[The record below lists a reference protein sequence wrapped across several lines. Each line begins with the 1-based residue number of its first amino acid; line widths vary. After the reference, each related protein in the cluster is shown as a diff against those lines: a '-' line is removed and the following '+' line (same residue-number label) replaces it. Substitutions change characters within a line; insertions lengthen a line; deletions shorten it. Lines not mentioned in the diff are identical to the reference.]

1 MTQTLTN
8 QPRLLSCKSLRL
20 KAPFFC
26 LFSGLLHEAA
36 DDCWFRCDVK
46 ERKDNMGYY
55 DKQDPSDHSKQ
66 KGNRGK
72 YFLPGIVALSL
83 GVLLLVVAFPGLTG
97 RVMPDG
103 SQGQAVEEREQL
115 PEQPESGGTAAEIR
129 NVSVNVTSGVTEAV
143 DNVAEAVVGVINLQ
157 NASFWNDTETET
169 DEEGEAGTGSGVI
182 YKKENGKAYVVT
194 NYHVIEGAGQVELSL
209 VDGTRVPAEVLGEDP
224 LTDLAVLS
232 MEDEMVTK
240 VADFGNSDSVRTG
253 EPVIAIGN
261 PLGLQFSGSVTQGI
275 ISGTDRSIP
284 VDVNRDGTPDWHADV
299 MQTDAAI
306 NPGNSGGALINIQ
319 GKVIGINSMKIAQSA
334 VEGIGLAI
342 PVNSAIPIIND
353 LEQYGQVKRPY
364 FGVSIGSL
372 SDVSSYHWQQTL
384 KLPKE
389 VNAGVYI
396 TGVAPGSPAGNAGL
410 QEYDVIVEL
419 DGEQVRDVIE
429 LRKHLYNEKQVG
441 DKMEVTFYRGQDQK
455 TTTVDL
461 TEDTTG
467 E

>member
-1 MTQTLTN
+1 
-8 QPRLLSCKSLRL
+8 
-20 KAPFFC
+20 
-26 LFSGLLHEAA
+26 
-36 DDCWFRCDVK
+36 
-46 ERKDNMGYY
+46 MGYY
-55 DKQDPSDHSKQ
+55 DKQDPSEHSNQ

-97 RVMPDG
+97 RVMPDR
-103 SQGQAVEEREQL
+103 SERQAVEQREQL
-115 PEQPESGGTAAEIR
+115 PNQPESGGTAAEIR

-143 DNVAEAVVGVINLQ
+143 DSVAEAVVGVINLQ
-157 NASFWNDTETET
+157 NASFWNDTEAET

-194 NYHVIEGAGQVELSL
+194 NYHVIEGATQVELSL
-209 VDGTRVPAEVLGEDP
+209 IDGTRVPAEVLGEDP

-232 MEDEMVTK
+232 MTDEMVTK
-240 VADFGNSDSVRTG
+240 VADFGNSDTVRTG

-342 PVNSAIPIIND
+342 PVNSAIPIIHD

-384 KLPKE
+384 KLPKD
-389 VNAGVYI
+389 VRAGVYI
-396 TGVAPGSPAGNAGL
+396 TGVAPGSPAAKAGL
-410 QEYDVIVEL
+410 QEYDVIVDL
-419 DGEQVRDVIE
+419 DGDQIRDVIE

-441 DKMEVTFYRGQDQK
+441 DDMTVTFYRGKDQNS
-455 TTTVDL
+455 TTVNL

>member
-1 MTQTLTN
+1 
-8 QPRLLSCKSLRL
+8 
-20 KAPFFC
+20 
-26 LFSGLLHEAA
+26 
-36 DDCWFRCDVK
+36 
-46 ERKDNMGYY
+46 MGYY
-55 DKQDPSDHSKQ
+55 DKQDPSEHSKQ

-103 SQGQAVEEREQL
+103 SERQAVEQREPL

-429 LRKHLYNEKQVG
+429 LRKHLYNEKQIG
-441 DKMEVTFYRGQDQK
+441 DKMEVTFYRGQNQK

>member
-1 MTQTLTN
+1 
-8 QPRLLSCKSLRL
+8 
-20 KAPFFC
+20 
-26 LFSGLLHEAA
+26 
-36 DDCWFRCDVK
+36 
-46 ERKDNMGYY
+46 MGYY
-55 DKQDPSDHSKQ
+55 DKQDPSEHSKQ

-97 RVMPDG
+97 RVMPDR
-103 SQGQAVEEREQL
+103 SERQAVEQR
-115 PEQPESGGTAAEIR
+115 PNQPESGGTAAEIR

-157 NASFWNDTETET
+157 NASFWNDTEAET

-194 NYHVIEGAGQVELSL
+194 NYHVIEGATQVELSL
-209 VDGTRVPAEVLGEDP
+209 IDGTRVPAEVLGEDP

-232 MEDEMVTK
+232 MTDEMVTK
-240 VADFGNSDSVRTG
+240 VADFGNSDTVRTG

-342 PVNSAIPIIND
+342 PVNSAIPIIHD

-384 KLPKE
+384 KLPKD
-389 VNAGVYI
+389 VRAGVYI
-396 TGVAPGSPAGNAGL
+396 TGVAPGSPAAKAGL
-410 QEYDVIVEL
+410 QEYDVIVDL
-419 DGEQVRDVIE
+419 DGDQIRDVIE

-441 DKMEVTFYRGQDQK
+441 DDMTVTFYRGKDQNS
-455 TTTVDL
+455 TTVNL

>member
-1 MTQTLTN
+1 
-8 QPRLLSCKSLRL
+8 
-20 KAPFFC
+20 
-26 LFSGLLHEAA
+26 
-36 DDCWFRCDVK
+36 
-46 ERKDNMGYY
+46 MGYY
-55 DKQDPSDHSKQ
+55 DKQGPSDHSKQ

-72 YFLPGIVALSL
+72 YILPGMVALSL
-83 GVLLLVVAFPGLTG
+83 GILLLVVAFPGLTG
-97 RVMPDG
+97 RVMPERSDR
-103 SQGQAVEEREQL
+103 QALEQREQL

-157 NASFWNDTETET
+157 NASFWNDTEAET

-182 YKKENGKAYVVT
+182 YKKENGRAYVVT
-194 NYHVIEGAGQVELSL
+194 NYHVIEGATQVELSL
-209 VDGTRVPAEVLGEDP
+209 IDGTRVPAEVLGEDP

-232 MEDEMVTK
+232 MADEMVTK

-342 PVNSAIPIIND
+342 PVNSAIPIIKD

-389 VNAGVYI
+389 VSAGVYI
-396 TGVAPGSPAGNAGL
+396 TGVAPGSPAALAGL

-441 DKMEVTFYRGQDQK
+441 DEMDVTFYRGQEQK
-455 TTTVDL
+455 TTTVNL

>member
-1 MTQTLTN
+1 
-8 QPRLLSCKSLRL
+8 
-20 KAPFFC
+20 
-26 LFSGLLHEAA
+26 
-36 DDCWFRCDVK
+36 
-46 ERKDNMGYY
+46 MGYY

-83 GVLLLVVAFPGLTG
+83 GVLLVVMAFPGLTG
-97 RVMPDG
+97 RIMPDG
-103 SQGQAVEEREQL
+103 SERQAVEEREQL

-209 VDGTRVPAEVLGEDP
+209 IDGTRVPAEVLGEDP

-384 KLPKE
+384 KLPKD
-389 VNAGVYI
+389 VSAGVYI
-396 TGVAPGSPAGNAGL
+396 TGVAPGSPAANAGL
-410 QEYDVIVEL
+410 KEYDVIVEL
-419 DGEQVRDVIE
+419 DGDQVRDVIE